1 MKLFRVIKGGGDER
15 EKKRE
20 IRKPKLEKKN
30 RFKNH
35 FVTSSLMSLWP
46 VATIIAHPSYG
57 TSPKSDPSSFS
68 SSSSSH
74 SFCMIH
80 YSKCKR
86 MHISLLIHG

>member
-1 MKLFRVIKGGGDER
+1 
-15 EKKRE
+15 
-20 IRKPKLEKKN
+20 
-30 RFKNH
+30 
-35 FVTSSLMSLWP
+35 MSLWP

-57 TSPKSDPSSFS
+57 TSPKSDPFSFS
-68 SSSSSH
+68 SSSSSY